1 MRRIAYRE
9 EESNEDGTLNQLVSC
24 DNVSTTSTYIE
35 GIEIPTITTVDNPN
49 FGNEEYVIRDGICYA
64 MDNTAN
70 KRLGCSG
77 TKRVK
82 NPYFIACVNSKGKTL
97 PMENVGVDG
106 DEASGYTLNGNVS
119 GYFGF
124 HLIDKIFS
132 MNMMSW
138 AYFNDIPYYW
148 PSDSGKYGKS
158 LTLNG
163 LFTGIIN
170 NGSSSSSTLL
180 ARFDE
185 QLLGSKELAIETY
198 KTTNKNVPDEDAIPT
213 KRTIVGEN
221 TGEYPKYRIV
231 LPYLIGDIQCETTYA
246 SVANK
251 LLEVAISDDS
261 CRISEDVYGNM
272 RIVLSDQSINDC
284 KDKKNTVLR
293 VSVSGGGD
301 EVKTMYAIKVTM
313 NGKVATDYIVNE
325 LTDGI
330 NSYDDY
336 GVMKYEITREDLENL
351 SYKSLITKKEN
362 EDDEKVLEDSE
373 GYGTTG
379 IFTAADDI
387 DIESL
392 PIYIVA
398 VTTNN
403 CRCISPVYDF
413 TKVEAQI
420 ILLKQTVNA
429 PGSGTGSGTATT
441 EIPNE
446 GEEGGTTTQTSSV
459 SVDVS
464 VTTPITTYKF
474 GIRIK
479 NVDNLYYFKNYPYSA
494 DISCTAVNGNNITGT
509 AINEDGTDDAAYFE
523 INQTT
528 YDTLVQMASSPFSKP
543 MLLLKTSV
551 IAKDYTGLRHRC
563 VISEDIEM
571 QEIELGGETTE

>member
-1 MRRIAYRE
+1 
-9 EESNEDGTLNQLVSC
+9 
-24 DNVSTTSTYIE
+24 
-35 GIEIPTITTVDNPN
+35 
-49 FGNEEYVIRDGICYA
+49 
-64 MDNTAN
+64 
-70 KRLGCSG
+70 
-77 TKRVK
+77 
-82 NPYFIACVNSKGKTL
+82 
-97 PMENVGVDG
+97 
-106 DEASGYTLNGNVS
+106 
-119 GYFGF
+119 
-124 HLIDKIFS
+124 
-132 MNMMSW
+132 
-138 AYFNDIPYYW
+138 
-148 PSDSGKYGKS
+148 
-158 LTLNG
+158 
-163 LFTGIIN
+163 
-170 NGSSSSSTLL
+170 
-180 ARFDE
+180 
-185 QLLGSKELAIETY
+185 
-198 KTTNKNVPDEDAIPT
+198 
-213 KRTIVGEN
+213 
-221 TGEYPKYRIV
+221 
-231 LPYLIGDIQCETTYA
+231 
-246 SVANK
+246 
-251 LLEVAISDDS
+251 
-261 CRISEDVYGNM
+261 M

-429 PGSGTGSGTATT
+429 PGSGTGSGTSTT
-441 EIPNE
+441 EIPN
-446 GEEGGTTTQTSSV
+446 EEGGTTTQTSSV

-571 QEIELGGETTE
+571 QEIEIDGGTTE